1 MNKNEHYKLEKKLEQ
16 VKTNVPTAFS
26 AKVDETLLNLSAKKK
41 RMILTVWSS
50 TAAIAIVSVLMVSS
64 MLSPTFAKS
73 LQQIP
78 VVGSVFH
85 LLGEKGLK
93 GSNQNNS
100 NAAGEM
106 IAAEAKESKQ
116 NNANIVDSNVNQQN
130 KLFNTSKQNNANIVG
145 QEISSPSSTLKI
157 TDVVYDG
164 IRLSLSYIQE
174 LHDDNAEMIDIED
187 MTFKADGKLLD
198 EGIVS
203 GAYLN
208 KNKYAGII
216 SFSRHLPKEDAFTL
230 TLNVEQLGYDKGN
243 WSMALPVKKQAS
255 GETYVKDQQMETDE
269 FSLHLRSIQVSP
281 TTVKLGMRMT
291 IPKEADKE
299 ETTDY
304 SEFYFRLLDEN
315 GLELKQLHL
324 PKGTVFSDR
333 KDSVYNI
340 KEHFEPIGEL
350 PKVATLQIIKWELD
364 NEAASMNL
372 IEETVDE
379 QQLPLKLV
387 KDGIE
392 RISIEKIEHFSEVT
406 VVTYRSFGSHSS
418 LSFTDESGKAY
429 KKKADIEKVD
439 NEKNLFKARFERFST
454 VEKMNAQTIAYWT
467 KPIIV
472 GDIKEQVDE
481 QQLPLKLAQDGVER
495 MIIEKIEHEK
505 DSTVVTYRTFGALA
519 YSQANNLSFTD
530 TSGKVYDR
538 KNLPERISNK
548 ENLYQQR
555 FERFST
561 VEKMNAHTMTLS
573 EPNIVGEMKISLDG
587 SSN

>member
-164 IRLSLSYIQE
+164 IRLSISYIQE
-174 LHDDNAEMIDIED
+174 LHDDNAKMIDLED
-187 MTFKADGKLLD
+187 MIFKADGKLLD
-198 EGIVS
+198 GGGES
-203 GAYLN
+203 GDYLN

-216 SFSRHLPKEDAFTL
+216 SFSRHIPKEDAFTL
-230 TLNVEQLGYDKGN
+230 TLNVEQLGNEKGN
-243 WSMALPVKKQAS
+243 WSMELPVKKQAS
-255 GETYVKDQQMETDE
+255 GETFVNKQEIETDL
-269 FSLHLRSIQVSP
+269 FSLHMKTIKVSP
-281 TTVKLGMRMT
+281 MT
-291 IPKEADKE
+291 IQLDMRTTESIEDNKEHFSVVPEIDFK
-299 ETTDY
+299 
-304 SEFYFRLLDEN
+304 LLDEN
-315 GLELKQLHL
+315 GLEFERLGISGKGRGSGMTVNEGDYVNHIRAQFKPQGDL
-324 PKGTVFSDR
+324 PD
-333 KDSVYNI
+333 
-340 KEHFEPIGEL
+340 
-350 PKVATLQIIKWELD
+350 VATLQLIKS
-364 NEAASMNL
+364 NN
-372 IEETVDE
+372 
-379 QQLPLKLV
+379 
-387 KDGIE
+387 E
-392 RISIEKIEHFSEVT
+392 RIT
-406 VVTYRSFGSHSS
+406 
-418 LSFTDESGKAY
+418 
-429 KKKADIEKVD
+429 
-439 NEKNLFKARFERFST
+439 
-454 VEKMNAQTIAYWT
+454 
-467 KPIIV
+467 
-472 GDIKEQVDE
+472 EQVDE
-481 QQLPLKLAQDGVER
+481 QQLPLKLAHDGVDL
-495 MIIEKIEHEK
+495 ITIEKIEHEEG
-505 DSTVVTYRTFGALA
+505 STVVTYRAFGSNT
-519 YSQANNLSFTD
+519 YLSFTEE
-530 TSGKVYDR
+530 SGKGYDR
-538 KNLPERISNK
+538 KSQPEQINNK

-555 FERFST
+555 FERFSI
-561 VEKMNAHTMTLS
+561 VEKMNVHTFLTS
-573 EPNIVGEMKISLDG
+573 EPTILGEMKLPLDG